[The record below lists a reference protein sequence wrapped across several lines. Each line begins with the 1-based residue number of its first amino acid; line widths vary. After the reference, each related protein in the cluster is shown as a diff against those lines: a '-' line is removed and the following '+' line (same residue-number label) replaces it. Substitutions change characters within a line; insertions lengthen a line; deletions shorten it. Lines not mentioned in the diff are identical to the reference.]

1 MKIKTKILL
10 AFSFLLVTLLVNGYV
25 FLNQID
31 KVSQPTITDIP
42 KNLQILAEKTR
53 LEDLADSIRYYDEVL
68 TQAARNF
75 AFTGNKKWEKIYLDT
90 EPKLGAVIKEAKQ
103 KGNDKEKN
111 FFSSIESANA
121 TLVEME
127 YKSIDLVN
135 AGKNKEA
142 VEILESGR
150 YWEQKTIYK
159 TNLDNYRAERTRE
172 YGEIA
177 FLSKETVTN
186 ALTETKKSVN
196 DSKIIILSVT
206 AFVILFFILCAF
218 FFSSLLS
225 SSVQNLLSIL
235 EKIKRGK
242 LEGDGIPITDDEIGD
257 LSKSINDTI
266 QEIKKTEFEAT
277 KKVEIQ
283 TKELSQKS
291 EDLDNQ
297 KNAIL
302 NILEDVEREKE
313 KSDKLANDLKKF
325 QLAVENAVEMVVI
338 TDPEGILVYGNKAVK
353 RITGYEVSEAIGKK
367 AAAFW
372 KSPMPKEYYQ
382 EMWRI
387 IKIEKKT
394 FHGQLQN
401 RRKNGEMYEAD
412 ISLSPVLDDN
422 GNVIFFV
429 GIERDI
435 TKEKEVDKAKTEFVS
450 LASHQ
455 LRTPLSS
462 INWYTEM
469 LLGGEVG
476 ELNEGQ
482 KNYLKEVYASSQRMG
497 DLVGTLLNVSRL
509 ELGTFAIEP
518 STVDVS
524 SLSKSELNEMKPTIT
539 EKKIVIKETYG
550 ENINEFQADKRLL
563 TIVLQNL
570 LSNAIKYT
578 NNNGEVSISIQTLQ
592 EGTLLDG
599 RKMTE
604 ESLAITVADSGI
616 GVPKSQQDKI
626 FTKLFRADNAASS
639 RTEGTGLGLYI
650 VKAIVEQ
657 SGGQVWFTSEE
668 NIGTTFYVSF
678 PRTGMKKKE
687 GTKSLG

>member
-42 KNLQILAEKTR
+42 KNLQILADKTR

-75 AFTGNKKWEKIYLDT
+75 AFTGNKKWEKIYRDT
-90 EPKLGAVIKEAKQ
+90 EPKLDAVIKEAKQ

-111 FFSSIESANA
+111 FFDSIESANA

-135 AGKNKEA
+135 AGQDKEA

-159 TNLDNYRAERTRE
+159 TNLDNYIAERTRE

-186 ALTETKKSVN
+186 ALAETKKSVN

-283 TKELSQKS
+283 TKELSKKR

-302 NILEDVEREKE
+302 NILEDVEREK
-313 KSDKLANDLKKF
+313 SDKLANDLKKF
-325 QLAVENAVEMVVI
+325 QLAVENAAEMVVI
-338 TDPEGILVYGNKAVK
+338 TDPEGILAYGNKAVK
-353 RITGYEVSEAIGKK
+353 RITGYEVSEVIGKK

-401 RRKNGEMYEAD
+401 RRKNGEIYEAD

-422 GNVIFFV
+422 GNILFFV

-524 SLSKSELNEMKPTIT
+524 SLSKSELNEMKQTIT
-539 EKKIVIKETYG
+539 EKKIAIKETYG
-550 ENINEFQADKRLL
+550 ENVNEFQADKRLL

-578 NNNGEVSISIQTLQ
+578 NNEGEVSISIQTLQ

-668 NIGTTFYVSF
+668 NMGTTFFVSF

-687 GTKSLG
+687 GTKSLS

>member
-42 KNLQILAEKTR
+42 KNLQILADKTR

-75 AFTGNKKWEKIYLDT
+75 AFTGNKKWEKIYRDT
-90 EPKLGAVIKEAKQ
+90 EPKLDAVIKEAKQ

-111 FFSSIESANA
+111 FFDSIESANA

-135 AGKNKEA
+135 AGQDKEA

-159 TNLDNYRAERTRE
+159 TNLDNYIAERTRE

-186 ALTETKKSVN
+186 ALAETKKSVN

-283 TKELSQKS
+283 TKELSKKR

-302 NILEDVEREKE
+302 NILEDVERERE

-325 QLAVENAVEMVVI
+325 QLAVENAAEMVVI
-338 TDPEGILVYGNKAVK
+338 TDPEGILAYGNKAVK
-353 RITGYEVSEAIGKK
+353 RITGYEVSEVIGKK

-401 RRKNGEMYEAD
+401 RRKNGEIYEAD

-422 GNVIFFV
+422 GNILFFV

-524 SLSKSELNEMKPTIT
+524 SLSKSELNEMKQTIT
-539 EKKIVIKETYG
+539 EKKIAIKETYG
-550 ENINEFQADKRLL
+550 ENVNEFQADKRLL

-578 NNNGEVSISIQTLQ
+578 NNEGEVSISIQTLQ

-668 NIGTTFYVSF
+668 NMGTTFFVSF

-687 GTKSLG
+687 GTKSLS